1 MATSKKRINVT
12 IDDETYTVLK
22 GLSEGRGQSISSVS
36 LSLIEHALEFQED
49 RHFSHVADERL
60 AKKEK
65 RISHRKAW
73 E

>member
-1 MATSKKRINVT
+1 MTWLSPAIEIMV
-12 IDDETYTVLK
+12 
-22 GLSEGRGQSISSVS
+22 SEGRGKSISSVS
-36 LSLIEHALEFQED
+36 LSLIERALEFQED
-49 RHFSHVADERL
+49 WHFSHIADERL